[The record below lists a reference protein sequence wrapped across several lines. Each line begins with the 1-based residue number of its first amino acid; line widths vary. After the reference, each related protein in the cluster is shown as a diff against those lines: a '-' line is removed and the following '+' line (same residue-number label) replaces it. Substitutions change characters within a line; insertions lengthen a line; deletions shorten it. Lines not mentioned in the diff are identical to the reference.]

1 MSYESVKKSK
11 SKKVEKNGIVTMV
24 TPKERSRKAE
34 RSEDLS
40 KNHSKSI
47 RYRLRVQQES
57 EAENEIKEYRDDS
70 IDEQYYE
77 RD

>member
-1 MSYESVKKSK
+1 M
-11 SKKVEKNGIVTMV
+11 EKN
-24 TPKERSRKAE
+24 
-34 RSEDLS
+34 EDLS

>member
-11 SKKVEKNGIVTMV
+11 SKKVERN
-24 TPKERSRKAE
+24 
-34 RSEDLS
+34 EDLS

-47 RYRLRVQQES
+47 RYRLRVQQEQ
-57 EAENEIKEYRDDS
+57 EAEHEIKEYQDEL